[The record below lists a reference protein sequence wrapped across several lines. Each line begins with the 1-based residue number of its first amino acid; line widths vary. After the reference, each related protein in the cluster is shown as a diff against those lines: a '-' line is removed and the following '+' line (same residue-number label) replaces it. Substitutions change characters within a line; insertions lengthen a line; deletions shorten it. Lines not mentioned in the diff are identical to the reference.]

1 MMMLKPSMKMRSTQ
15 SRQAYRPYIYIY
27 PKSKKYKIGHKLA
40 LFLRKV
46 RRNEAK
52 KTCNA
57 QVEILLL
64 GSTLKVIFGNKLFCA
79 LEFAVLGRLAA
90 HQSCANG

>member
-27 PKSKKYKIGHKLA
+27 PKSKKYKIGHNLA

-46 RRNEAK
+46 PRNEAK
-52 KTCNA
+52 KTFNA

-64 GSTLKVIFGNKLFCA
+64 GSTLKVIFGNNLFCA